1 MLEARWRNRLI
12 QKGQGSGERHS
23 EGCSPDWQ
31 VVDDWHMR
39 QKVLDPLIVS
49 DGGLASLVAVWRE
62 IARAGHDRAG
72 RPQVRVREELEAVV
86 RGNGPAGATIWLAP
100 GLSRQASAAV
110 ERQAELAGFDLDIR
124 KPSVLSTGGDGMA
137 GNALLLSACAIAI
150 DRGLGKVVW
159 PVHLGAEAGD
169 RAVDVHDRANMVSHL
184 AAIDLPRQ
192 GGVGEIRVEAPLVEL
207 PDVELLDLAL
217 DLDAPV
223 PRPVRGAAA
232 FGRGQGAC
240 WWCERGGDAQCG
252 VCGSCGRWGVAWG
265 AVDPAGVLAAG

>member
-1 MLEARWRNRLI
+1 
-12 QKGQGSGERHS
+12 
-23 EGCSPDWQ
+23 
-31 VVDDWHMR
+31 MR
-39 QKVLDPLIVS
+39 QKVSDALIVS

-62 IARAGHDRAG
+62 IARAGHDRAA

-86 RGNGPAGATIWLAP
+86 RGNGPGGPAVWLAP

-110 ERQAELAGFDLDIR
+110 ERQAELAGFELDVR
-124 KPSVLSTGGDGMA
+124 KPSVVSTGGEGA
-137 GNALLLSACAIAI
+137 ARNALLLSACAIAI
-150 DRGLGKVVW
+150 DRGLGRVVW
-159 PVHLGAEAGD
+159 PVHLGTEAGD

-192 GGVGEIRVEAPLVEL
+192 GGVGEIRIEAPLVEL
-207 PDVELLDLAL
+207 SDVELLDLAL

-240 WWCERGGDAQCG
+240 WWCERGRGAGDGGNEQCG